1 MKRPEGFDA
10 PKAQKD
16 EARRPGKSAPSP
28 GRPERAERAKP
39 AAQAKQPAQ
48 PRQAEQRPDRP
59 ARQEQAGRPVVVSPL
74 ARPPRQPRAERP
86 EPVPRAQ
93 RKAERREAKRFTRG
107 SRRRRAVWV
116 TLLGI
121 VTVLVLVLVVAV
133 FSPILA
139 LRTIEVDGVS
149 AIPASTVQQAL
160 SGEIGTP
167 LALLNDQQIRTRLSR
182 IILIRSYTTEVV
194 PPNTLV
200 VRIVEREAI
209 GVLPDHGQYD
219 QVDPAGVVLRT
230 TPTTAG
236 LPIIDIGKAGVDSPG
251 FAAAVK
257 VLLAM
262 PSSVLTEVNSI
273 SATTLDNVSLTLDKS
288 SQTIFWG
295 SSAQSDLK
303 AQALAALL
311 PKCTSQQVLNVS
323 APLAVACGPAQ
334 PTPTPTPTPTATS
347 GT

>member
-10 PKAQKD
+10 PKSPKD
-16 EARRPGKSAPSP
+16 DARRP
-28 GRPERAERAKP
+28 AKP
-39 AAQAKQPAQ
+39 AAPPERAA
-48 PRQAEQRPDRP
+48 
-59 ARQEQAGRPVVVSPL
+59 VVSPIGRPPVA
-74 ARPPRQPRAERP
+74 ARPSSVKRPVAPAGSEQPGAPRRP
-86 EPVPRAQ
+86 TVDAREKLPTEHPTPVPRAR
-93 RKAERREAKRFTRG
+93 RKVEKREARRFTRG
-107 SRRRRAVWV
+107 SRRRRAVWL
-116 TLLGI
+116 TLFGI
-121 VTVLVLVLVVAV
+121 VAVLVLVVLVAV

-167 LALLNDQQIRTRLSR
+167 LALLNDQEIRTKLSS

-236 LPIIDIGKAGVDSPG
+236 LPIIDIGKAGVNSPG

-262 PSSVLTEVNSI
+262 PSSVLGEVSSI
-273 SATTLDNVSLTLDKS
+273 SATTVDNVSLTLDKS
-288 SQTIFWG
+288 THTIIWG

-334 PTPTPTPTPTATS
+334 PTPTPTPTPKPTATS